1 MVTDPRHRWA
11 RTQMISESI
20 AASRRVLA
28 KSEATLRRARAAVTR
43 AEALLQR
50 IYKLCEPY
58 PALISP
64 PPRVSWG
71 GTTTGPA
78 ATRNA
83 DEESEF
89 RAVTGR

>member
-1 MVTDPRHRWA
+1 MVTDPQHRWA

-43 AEALLQR
+43 ADALLQR

-64 PPRVSWG
+64 PPSFARG
-71 GTTTGPA
+71 ATTGPA

-89 RAVTGR
+89 SAVTGR

>member
-1 MVTDPRHRWA
+1 MVTDPQHRWA

-43 AEALLQR
+43 ADALLQR
-50 IYKLCEPY
+50 IYKRCEPY

-64 PPRVSWG
+64 PSFARG
-71 GTTTGPA
+71 ATTGPA

-83 DEESEF
+83 DAESEF
-89 RAVTGR
+89 SAVTGR